1 MFEKKY
7 LFGNA
12 AVYYT
17 ECPVEGHEN
26 KTMIGLAI
34 YPKGVKVD
42 PARLYCDSLVQVAF
56 TGDEALIDYTY
67 GVTMRN
73 RAGAVL
79 RVESQTAS
87 EKGVTTVLS
96 DGKGNGYTH
105 YLEYSPESDVFTV
118 WVRYENRTGK
128 TRTLE
133 MLESLSLSGIAA
145 SSSEVKNTCGL
156 KLHRMTSAWSRE
168 CRPRTDEFSALGLDM
183 SWARHGVKVEKW
195 GEVGSMSNRGWY
207 PFAAIEDSAAG
218 VVWAIQLEAPYSWQM
233 EVYEEKETCSLSAG
247 AADYEFGHW
256 RKNIPAGTA
265 FETDKAF
272 LAVKRGTLLDACNA
286 LVREQSLR
294 LSAPESEREMP
305 VLFNEY
311 CTTWGCPSE
320 ENIRKILKAVRP
332 FQLGYFVIDSGWY
345 KPDDKGWCNAIGDW
359 KQSKAL
365 FPDGIGKVADLIRA
379 EGMRPGVWFEFEV
392 AGRDS
397 DAFYKED
404 LLLRRDGVTITAKN
418 RRFFDLRKEEVQE
431 YISSRMLEFLQENG
445 FGYIKIDY
453 NDTYGMGVDGA
464 ESVGEGGRQVAQE
477 SLKWLER
484 LKETIPDLVIEN
496 CSSGGSRIEPK
507 RMSMVSMCS
516 FSDAH
521 ECAEIPFVA
530 ANVSRVIPAVQ
541 SQIWAVLR
549 DSDSASRTVYSL
561 CAAMIGRI
569 CLSGDVLNLS
579 EEKTALICR
588 GLDFYR
594 SVSEIVRDGEIVNID
609 CNIEYFRA
617 ACGRQI
623 YEKQLG
629 DRRLVI
635 VHALQSND
643 TVEIPLCGY
652 GLVNAF
658 TDCSYTFENGVLCFG
673 SAGQKSC
680 EAAGGKRFE
689 KDGGTIFRAG
699 AFLLEKQG

>member
-7 LFGNA
+7 LFGDT
-12 AVYYT
+12 AVYYA

-26 KTMIGLAI
+26 KTMIGLAV
-34 YPKGVKVD
+34 YPKDIKVD
-42 PARLYCDSLVQVAF
+42 PASLYCDSLVQAAF
-56 TGDEALIDYTY
+56 TGDETLIDYTY

-73 RAGAVL
+73 RAGTL
-79 RVESQTAS
+79 LFVESQTAN
-87 EKGVTTVLS
+87 EKGVTTRLS
-96 DGKGNGYTH
+96 DGQGNVYTH
-105 YLEYSPESDVFTV
+105 YLEYSEKTGVFTV
-118 WVRYENRTGK
+118 WVRYENHTGRS
-128 TRTLE
+128 RTLE

-145 SSSEVKNTCGL
+145 PSGGVKNTCGL

-168 CRPRTDEFSALGLDM
+168 CRLRTDEFSALGLDM
-183 SWARHGVKVEKW
+183 SWARYGVKVEKW
-195 GEVGSMSNRGWY
+195 GEVGSMPNRGWY
-207 PFAAIEDSAAG
+207 PFAAIEDDAAG
-218 VVWAIQLEAPYSWQM
+218 VVWAVQLEAPYSWQM

-247 AADYEFGHW
+247 AADWEFGHW
-256 RKNIPAGTA
+256 RKNIPAGAA
-265 FETDKAF
+265 FETSKAF
-272 LAVKRGTLLDACNA
+272 LTVKRCSLLKACNA
-286 LVREQSLR
+286 LVREQDSR
-294 LSAPESEREMP
+294 LSVPESENAMP

-332 FQLGYFVIDSGWY
+332 FRLGYFVIDCGWY

-365 FPDGIGKVADLIRA
+365 FPSGIRQVVDAIRA
-379 EGMRPGVWFEFEV
+379 EGLRPGIWFEFEV

-397 DAFYKED
+397 DAFYQED

-418 RRFFDLRKEEVQE
+418 RRFFDLRKEEVRK
-431 YISSRMLEFLQENG
+431 YISSRMLDFLQENG

-453 NDTYGMGVDGA
+453 NDTFGIGADGA
-464 ESVGEGGRQVAQE
+464 ESVGEGGRKVAQE

-530 ANVSRVIPAVQ
+530 ANVSRVIPARQ

-549 DSDSASRTVYSL
+549 DSDSVSRTVYSL
-561 CAAMIGRI
+561 CAAMLGRI

-579 EEKTALICR
+579 DEKTALICR

-594 SVSEIVRDGEIVNID
+594 SVADVVRDGEIVNID
-609 CNIEYFRA
+609 CNIEYYRA

-635 VHALQSND
+635 VHALQTNE
-643 TVEIPLCGY
+643 TVKIPLAGY
-652 GLVNAF
+652 ELRSAF
-658 TDCSYTFENGVLCFG
+658 TDQPYTFGQGVLCFG
-673 SAGQKSC
+673 EADC
-680 EAAGGKRFE
+680 AAGVEDANPVKA
-689 KDGGTIFRAG
+689 DAGTLFRAG
-699 AFLLEKQG
+699 AFLLEKRR